1 MTDATKQTTLGSTG
15 QPVTIKVLI
24 VDDSF
29 LMRRII
35 HNIIDK
41 DEQMTVVG
49 EAADGAIA
57 LEKVAELKPDLILL
71 DIEMPNMDGIEFLRR
86 ARLLTSAKVIVIS
99 SVARIDSPEAQTVLE
114 LGAVDI
120 IPKPSGVLSVDF
132 EEQKSRELLDAI
144 HKCL

>member
-1 MTDATKQTTLGSTG
+1 MTDPESHSRAD
-15 QPVTIKVLI
+15 TIKVLI

-35 HNIIDK
+35 RNIVEK
-41 DEQMTVVG
+41 DEQMNIVG
-49 EAADGAIA
+49 EASDGAIA
-57 LEKVAELKPDLILL
+57 LEKVTELNPDLILL

>member
-1 MTDATKQTTLGSTG
+1 MNNSLTTKAD
-15 QPVTIKVLI
+15 TIKVLI

-35 HNIIDK
+35 RNIIEK
-41 DEQMTVVG
+41 DHAMEVVG
-49 EAADGAIA
+49 EAPDGVVA
-57 LEKVAELKPDLILL
+57 LEKVAELAPDVILL

-86 ARLLTSAKVIVIS
+86 AKLATSAKVIVIS
-99 SVARIDSPEAQTVLE
+99 SVARIDSKVAQDVLE

-120 IPKPSGVLSVDF
+120 IPKPSGVLSIDF
-132 EEQKSRELLDAI
+132 EEQKSLELLDAI

>member
-1 MTDATKQTTLGSTG
+1 MSNSSTKTG
-15 QPVTIKVLI
+15 ADTMRVLI

-35 HNIIDK
+35 RNIIEK
-41 DEQMTVVG
+41 DNSLEVVG
-49 EAADGAIA
+49 EAPDGIVA
-57 LEKVAELKPDLILL
+57 LEKVSELSPDIILL

-86 ARLLTSAKVIVIS
+86 AKLVTSAKVIIIS
-99 SVARIDSPEAQTVLE
+99 SVARIDSKEAREVLE

-120 IPKPSGVLSVDF
+120 IPKPSGVLSIDF
-132 EEQKSRELLDAI
+132 EEQKSLELLDAI